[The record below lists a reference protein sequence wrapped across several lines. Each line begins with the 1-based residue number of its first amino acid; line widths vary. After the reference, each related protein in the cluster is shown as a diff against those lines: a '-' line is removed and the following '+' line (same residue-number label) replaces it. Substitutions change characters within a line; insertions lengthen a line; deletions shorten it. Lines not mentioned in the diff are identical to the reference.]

1 MLITIFEKT
10 LKKMWGNVGDLLFLQ
25 QDFKNR
31 KFLVRFV
38 GGFPAKVDAKGR
50 VFLPAT
56 FRKVLEAGD
65 EKRLILRSDLFQR
78 CLVVYPESLWN
89 EMLDEMRSKLNRWN
103 GQHQMILRKFVA
115 DAEPIEL
122 DSNGRILLNRRKKEY
137 AGIAQDVRFLAV
149 DDRIEIW
156 DKELCEQILN
166 GEDNVEDN
174 NLGDALQ
181 AVMTN

>member
-1 MLITIFEKT
+1 M
-10 LKKMWGNVGDLLFLQ
+10 
-25 QDFKNR
+25 
-31 KFLVRFV
+31 RFV
-38 GGFPAKVDAKGR
+38 GDFPAKVDAKGR

-65 EKRLILRSDLFQR
+65 EKRLILRSDLFQK

-89 EMLDEMRSKLNRWN
+89 GMLDEMRAKLNRWD
-103 GQHQMILRKFVA
+103 GKHQMILRKFVA

-137 AGIAQDVRFLAV
+137 AGISQDVRFLAV

-156 DKELCEQILN
+156 DKEQCERVL
-166 GEDNVEDN
+166 GGDDAMEGGS
-174 NLGDALQ
+174 LGDELQ